1 MAAEVMRPPLNQDVS
16 LGAMLQMADMDRQV
30 SRSSQSLQSNS
41 ISTTQPAPW
50 TQISQYTDPRFFIQA
65 PQLVPQSDLERD
77 KAVAERIRV
86 LKEAAVD
93 EGIEWIGASEAGLL
107 AFLKLMPRARKPAI
121 VLSDTG
127 ELRAMWDNSREE
139 QIGLRFKATGDVQ
152 YVLFRQRRN
161 APLARSSGIDD
172 PKVVRKHIEAL
183 ELKRLMSQ

>member
-1 MAAEVMRPPLNQDVS
+1 MATEIMPLPVNQDVS
-16 LGAMLQMADMDRQV
+16 LGAMLQMANMDRQV
-30 SRSSQSLQSNS
+30 PRSSQSLQSNS
-41 ISTTQPAPW
+41 TSTTQPAQW
-50 TQISQYTDPRFFIQA
+50 TQIFQYTDPKFFRPS
-65 PQLVPQSDLERD
+65 PQLVPPSDLARD

-86 LKEAAVD
+86 LKQAAVD

-121 VLSDTG
+121 VLSGTG

-152 YVLFRQRRN
+152 YVLFRKRKN

-183 ELKRLMSQ
+183 ELKRLMYQ